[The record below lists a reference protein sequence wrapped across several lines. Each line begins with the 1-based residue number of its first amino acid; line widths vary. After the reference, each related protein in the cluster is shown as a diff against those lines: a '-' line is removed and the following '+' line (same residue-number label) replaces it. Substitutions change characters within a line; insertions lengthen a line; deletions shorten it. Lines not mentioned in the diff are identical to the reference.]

1 VLQAAFR
8 LLMEKGIDTFTIA
21 AVAAKASVHETSIYR
36 RWGTKHALIRDAC
49 LHYVDV
55 ALPIPDTGAL
65 RSDLT
70 TLLDRLVAMLD
81 SPEGRTVLV
90 LSMSQHPHIVGARR
104 KYWQRR
110 FELLRELFSKAV
122 ARGDCP
128 RDVDPIE
135 LIEMLIAPLYLRVLV
150 TGEPLGDWPLHEM
163 IDRVLTAYGVRSTA
177 SG

>member
-150 TGEPLGDWPLHEM
+150 TGEPLDDWPLHEM